1 MNLRGTRIPR
11 STLWVAALLALLI
24 ANPRE
29 GSPAAAQSPCPSPP
43 CHRAYLPLV
52 GGRLRV
58 DLSEYGPGGP
68 PWEHLGM
75 SDRVLDLAYDQAGT
89 LWAATLGGLVAWPAD
104 GSPPRVHTREP
115 ISQVAVDGEG
125 GVWFGGAMA
134 AGGVE
139 RVQADPLERLT
150 PGGSR
155 VTFAVADGL
164 PEGWLQELAV
174 DEGGRVF
181 ASWAAMGDPAEGPAG
196 GLARWDPA
204 GGWRVWPA
212 LAFTS
217 GGAPWALCPDGQG
230 GMWLAGG
237 SVKVEGPD
245 DSSAWL
251 RRVDRE
257 GRLKE
262 LETLPAGFEG
272 QAVFR
277 LSAGLGGKLHAILGP
292 LDKAAGLAG
301 QALGGPVP
309 GLESTL
315 VIRSPTG
322 DWTAID
328 LPLDLVDEARLEP
341 QGFLSGPRDLAVDA
355 RGTVWLAWEGA
366 LMALAADGGMS
377 LYPAPAADN
386 PPDAD
391 LLALSEALLGEP
403 ALAPRPQ
410 GGLAL
415 GSRRARGVALLGR
428 GTALD
433 LRRGPNGIPAR
444 LSQLWSGALGF
455 HAMGDDDGRRRLW
468 WRGPAGSTQAI
479 WSAIDRR
486 IPDGGIGLWTLAA
499 AADGSHWISD
509 GEFLLHTDAGR
520 QRLETFGPGRGLPGG
535 AVTRIAQAPNGEIW
549 VGTLNGL
556 VRRELDGSWLRFS
569 LPDRLS
575 PTVSDIAVAEDGSAW
590 IALAA
595 SDRESRI
602 LQGGLLFLGSDG
614 RRSDWSS
621 SEIVGLDEVEGT
633 VAGQDQLAISPSG
646 RVFTSGDF
654 GVSSGD
660 AAGVWE
666 SEPLLSSAGSS
677 PMVFD
682 RRGRL
687 WTIDAENQVLRYE
700 PTLQA
705 VKVVDHPVSDTHL
718 LWDLGMDPKSGDLLL
733 LANDAEDVDSGAV
746 ILRLSERGAWT
757 RIDVVDV
764 AGRQWVHDR
773 LHTIVAATDGTLLAL
788 SGEDRI
794 LLYGPAGIGAWE
806 PQDRLT
812 EGGSLT
818 KDGCVDPSGRL
829 WLPYRD
835 GLSSFTEREGW
846 RHLRSADG
854 LPPQAEGGRV
864 HCAPDGSI
872 WLTHPAT
879 AGIPASV
886 ARWTR
891 VGGLDPQEALLG
903 LHPGEGLLRL
913 AWSADGRLAAL
924 VNAGGHDSEPARALL
939 ISQPAR
945 GFRRHAPG
953 VLAQAQTTELTWA
966 PDGRL
971 WIATDRGLAVLSPRD
986 PAAQPAWEPSTV
998 VAGRGLLDLAWRG
1011 GRLWA
1016 VGPEGAAERMEDGRW
1031 RPYTRADGLSRD
1043 RLRQVTSGPEGDL
1056 WLLNDAGTVDRLAP

>member
-1 MNLRGTRIPR
+1 MPRTPMPRRIRGV
-11 STLWVAALLALLI
+11 SFAALLLLS
-24 ANPRE
+24 ANP
-29 GSPAAAQSPCPSPP
+29 SPVAAQAPCPSAP

-155 VTFAVADGL
+155 VTFAAADGL

-181 ASWAAMGDPAEGPAG
+181 ASWGAMGDPTDGQAG
-196 GLARWDPA
+196 GLARWDPPS
-204 GGWRVWPA
+204 GWRVWPA
-212 LAFTS
+212 EDFTS
-217 GGAPWALCPDGQG
+217 GGAPWTLCPDGHG

-237 SVKVEGPD
+237 KLHPKGLGEGN
-245 DSSAWL
+245 AWL
-251 RRVDRE
+251 RRLDRE
-257 GRLKE
+257 GQLRE
-262 LETLPAGFEG
+262 LEALPASFEG
-272 QAVFR
+272 QAVYR
-277 LSAGLGGKLHAILGP
+277 LAAGMGGKLHAILGP

-309 GLESTL
+309 GFESTL
-315 VIRSPTG
+315 LVRSPAG

-341 QGFLSGPRDLAVDA
+341 QGFLSGPQELAVDG
-355 RGTVWLAWEGA
+355 RGTAWLTFPGA
-366 LMALAADGGMS
+366 LMALGADGGMS
-377 LYPAPAADN
+377 LYPAPPADG
-386 PPDAD
+386 PLDAD
-391 LLALSEALLGEP
+391 RRALGEALLGEP
-403 ALAPRPQ
+403 ALAPLPA

-415 GSRRARGVALLGR
+415 GSRRARGVALLDR
-428 GTALD
+428 GAKAGWLP
-433 LRRGPNGIPAR
+433 RPPGVPAR
-444 LSQLWSGALGF
+444 LQQMWVGAGGAYAF
-455 HAMGDDDGRRRLW
+455 GDADGRRRLW
-468 WRGPAGSTQAI
+468 WHDASAKGPATWATIDARKQA
-479 WSAIDRR
+479 DE
-486 IPDGGIGLWTLAA
+486 IGLWAVAA
-499 AADGSHWISD
+499 TADRGYWIGD
-509 GEFLLHTDAGR
+509 GERLYRTDAGR
-520 QRLETFGPGRGLPGG
+520 QRQEVFGPGSGLPGG
-535 AVTRIAQAPNGEIW
+535 TVTRIAQGPDGSLW
-549 VGTLNGL
+549 VGTSKGL
-556 VRRELDGSWLRFS
+556 SRRHEAGTWSRVD
-569 LPDRLS
+569 LPSDLS
-575 PTVSDIAVAEDGSAW
+575 PEVADIAFAADGGAW
-590 IALAA
+590 IAL
-595 SDRESRI
+595 RPMERGGRI
-602 LQGGLLFLGSDG
+602 LQGGLVLQGTDG
-614 RRSDWSS
+614 RQQHWSS
-621 SEIVGLDEVEGT
+621 TQLVGLDEALNVPVGQYW
-633 VAGQDQLAISPSG
+633 VAVSPAG
-646 RVFTSGDF
+646 KVFTSGDF
-654 GVSSGD
+654 GVLSGGALAD
-660 AAGVWE
+660 WE
-666 SEPLLSSAGSS
+666 GEALPANGPL
-677 PMVFD
+677 VFD
-682 RRGRL
+682 RQGRL
-687 WTIDAENQVLRYE
+687 WTFDWEGSLLRYE
-700 PTLQA
+700 PTRQRSTAFVL
-705 VKVVDHPVSDTHL
+705 PTGDTHFPGSL
-718 LWDLGMDPKSGDLLL
+718 VLDSRSGDLVMV
-733 LANDAEDVDSGAV
+733 ANALQQGPGAV
-746 ILRLSERGAWT
+746 ILRRSSQGSWT
-757 RIDVVDV
+757 RIDVAELAGGQV
-764 AGRQWVHDR
+764 AGDGLRTLAVAPDGSLLAATSGDR
-773 LHTIVAATDGTLLAL
+773 L
-788 SGEDRI
+788 

-1043 RLRQVTSGPEGDL
+1043 RLRQATSGPEGDL